1 MSRSFLDITFTPTVQ
16 AMQTRMGSR
25 SSYARMGEDLDD
37 KATFG
42 REELGFIAQQD
53 GFYQA
58 SVSETGWPYV
68 QFRGGPIGFLKALD
82 KHTIAYA
89 DFRGN
94 KQYISVGNVLGN
106 NRVSLIL
113 MDYANQRR
121 LKLLGHAKLV
131 EACDDPALM
140 QSLAHTGYKATI
152 ERACV
157 ISIVGFNWNCPQHIT
172 QRFTAQEFRDASYFS

>member
-1 MSRSFLDITFTPTVQ
+1 MSNSFLDITFTPAVQ

-25 SSYARMGEDLDD
+25 ASYARMDGDSKDD
-37 KATFG
+37 ATLG
-42 REELGFIAQQD
+42 NDELSFIARRD

-58 SVSETGWPYV
+58 SVSATGWPYV
-68 QFRGGPIGFLKALD
+68 QFRGGPTGFLKALD
-82 KHTIAYA
+82 KHTVAYA

-94 KQYISVGNVLGN
+94 KQYISVGNMMGN
-106 NRVSLIL
+106 DRVSLIL

-121 LKLLGHAKLV
+121 LKLLGHTKLI
-131 EACDDPALM
+131 EARDEPALM
-140 QSLAHTGYKATI
+140 QRLTHSDYKAAV

-172 QRFTAQEFRDASYFS
+172 PRFTSKEFRDAGYFS